1 MSGSDAKLRYTL
13 EAKPV
18 HETLRRAL
26 LQLSGLLLKRLTHNG
41 GGFVDVAPAEAARAS
56 LEEAADNLRML
67 PAPAAAAHNRFHLLG
82 AATALERGVAAAMS
96 RADPAGDALFRWLDE
111 AERHLRAAGRA
122 LPGFESVDLTQACCA
137 AHGRSATFAF
147 QCAD

>member
-1 MSGSDAKLRYTL
+1 MSRSDAKLSYAL
-13 EAKPV
+13 EAKPA

-26 LQLSGLLLKRLTHNG
+26 LQLSGLLLKRLTHK

-56 LEEAADNLRML
+56 LEEAADSLRTL
-67 PAPAAAAHNRFHLLG
+67 PAPAAAVHNRFHLLG
-82 AATALERGVAAAMS
+82 AAAALERGVAAAMS
-96 RADPAGDALFRWLDE
+96 RADPAGETLFHWLDE

-137 AHGRSATFAF
+137 AHGQSEPFTF
-147 QCAD
+147 QCTV